1 MNKIISFS
9 RKLITLGR
17 SPLPS
22 SVIFSFSNWCRPILR
37 ISPIAYPRFLESPL
51 EIFEIATFDWFGLEL
66 DENLVFVF
74 SGFLFGILFNGF
86 TVDEETI
93 DAEDEEEFEF
103 DPFGETVDSLIID
116 NIGDDDDDELNGII
130 NTVFQAILV
139 SNLSNLLPYSDSS
152 SNYIIFTLYMAGVC
166 FIALNFNGLLIHSF
180 NMINLFLPQGVPTF
194 LKPMLFV
201 IEVISY
207 FARLFSLGIRLFAN
221 MMSGH
226 ILVAIL
232 STFSVI
238 LLIGLNVGFFISLL
252 LIVVIVLIFFLETI
266 ICYLQAYVF
275 GMLVTIYYGDAI
287 NLHHGS

>member
-1 MNKIISFS
+1 MIKIISFS

-17 SPLPS
+17 SFLPS
-22 SVIFSFSNWCRPILR
+22 SVLISTVEWKCLILR
-37 ISPIAYPRFLESPL
+37 TSLMVYPRFLESPL
-51 EIFEIATFDWFGLEL
+51 EIFEIATFDWFGIEF
-66 DENLVFVF
+66 DENLAFVF

-86 TVDEETI
+86 TADEETI
-93 DAEDEEEFEF
+93 DAEDEEEFEY

-116 NIGDDDDDELNGII
+116 NIGDDDDEDLNGII

-139 SNLSNLLPYSDSS
+139 SNLSNLLPYNDSS

-166 FIALNFNGLLIHSF
+166 FVALNFNGLLIHSF
-180 NMINLFLPQGVPTF
+180 NMINLFLPQGVPSF
-194 LKPMLFV
+194 LKPMLFI

-252 LIVVIVLIFFLETI
+252 LVVVIVLIFFLETI

-275 GMLVTIYYGDAI
+275 GMLVTIYYGDAL
-287 NLHHGS
+287 NLHH